1 MLCICPPESPSE
13 HLEEVAGWGGGE
25 RNRERMKGG
34 AEESKQGSE
43 ERWKGRELPTR
54 SSEMMP

>member
-1 MLCICPPESPSE
+1 MLCVCPPESPSE

-34 AEESKQGSE
+34 EQKRASKGV
-43 ERWKGRELPTR
+43 RKDGRVGNCLPGPQR
-54 SSEMMP
+54 